1 MPAGDRGGAPGE
13 LSGEPRDAT
22 GGARRPLGRDFGK
35 LFTANLSSSLGDGI
49 ARIAAPL
56 LAVRLTSDPLLVSGI
71 AALAML
77 PWLLF
82 AIPAGILVDAVDRRT
97 ALAVANSLRAL
108 LAVALVVLSATGAL
122 SIWSLYAVVFL
133 YGVGETVYDGAVR
146 AVVPSIVAR
155 RDLPRANSRIEA
167 GELVVQNFL
176 SGPFTSALFAVS
188 VLIPLGVNAAAF
200 AVAAGLALA
209 LPVAASGRQFAVADA
224 ARVPWHRQLADGLRF
239 LRGHRMLRTL
249 WLLSAFVGFWIAAAT
264 AIWVL
269 YLVDRLGLPE
279 VWFGVFLLTGA
290 VGGIAGS
297 VVAGRLAARFGAGVV
312 MAVANVVAAGSFVF
326 AGAVPELWA
335 AGGAF
340 FVSSGAITVWN
351 VLVMSLRQAI
361 IPGRLLGRV
370 HGTWRTLLWGS
381 MPLGSAIGGLLGR
394 IDLTVPLLVGGGA
407 ATLAGLV
414 FFRFL
419 ARLPNP
425 EDVADPDA
433 PRGTATTEPDAGP
446 TDPTVPA

>member
-279 VWFGVFLLTGA
+279 VWFGVF
-290 VGGIAGS
+290 
-297 VVAGRLAARFGAGVV
+297 F
-312 MAVANVVAAGSFVF
+312 
-326 AGAVPELWA
+326 
-335 AGGAF
+335 
-340 FVSSGAITVWN
+340 
-351 VLVMSLRQAI
+351 
-361 IPGRLLGRV
+361 
-370 HGTWRTLLWGS
+370 
-381 MPLGSAIGGLLGR
+381 
-394 IDLTVPLLVGGGA
+394 
-407 ATLAGLV
+407 
-414 FFRFL
+414 
-419 ARLPNP
+419 
-425 EDVADPDA
+425 
-433 PRGTATTEPDAGP
+433 
-446 TDPTVPA
+446 